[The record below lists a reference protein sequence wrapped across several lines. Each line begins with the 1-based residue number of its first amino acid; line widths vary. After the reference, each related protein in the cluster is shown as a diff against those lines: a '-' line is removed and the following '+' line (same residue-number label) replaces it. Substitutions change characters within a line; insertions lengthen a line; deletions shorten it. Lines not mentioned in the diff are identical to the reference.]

1 MLTCCFFLKRFELS
15 FPRSSSLINA
25 GGLFFSFFFVFQPG
39 FVASV
44 ASVAS
49 VAAVASVGVW
59 LLWLYHALPTY
70 LCI

>member
-49 VAAVASVGVW
+49 VGVW
-59 LLWLYHALPTY
+59 LLWLYHALPIY
-70 LCI
+70 LSNYLSNLT